1 MTTTTDR
8 PPLPSIWDD
17 PSFDFRLELERREVW
32 LPAWKKKLDIRCP
45 LPEHEDRR
53 ASCSLGERDGVWLF
67 YCHACNFGGDGV
79 TLLAAL
85 DGMTAAEWLRIRAS
99 RAAPLPVPVPAAHQR
114 QPEPAFR
121 PLCTPEELAGYLDAC
136 HEGLLTGTDSAA
148 VRRYARDR
156 GLTGAEVR
164 AWRIGFGISTK
175 IPKLW
180 CMRGR
185 LVFPCPGGVEAR
197 AVDSAQP
204 KYLSA
209 NLLTERKMPF
219 ALHEVRSE
227 RGPLVIVEGVFDA
240 LALHRAEVQAVALRG
255 KRLAPEVA
263 AHLRERG
270 FTSGYI
276 SLDADAEGEAVL
288 EVGRTLVRSGITPY
302 WVQGPPGVKDWGD
315 LLARPVEE
323 LLAAVS
329 EGLVQ
334 A

>member
-85 DGMTAAEWLRIRAS
+85 DGMTAAEWLCIRAS

-136 HEGLLTGTDSAA
+136 HEGLLSGTDSAA

-156 GLTGAEVR
+156 G
-164 AWRIGFGISTK
+164 
-175 IPKLW
+175 
-180 CMRGR
+180 
-185 LVFPCPGGVEAR
+185 
-197 AVDSAQP
+197 
-204 KYLSA
+204 
-209 NLLTERKMPF
+209 
-219 ALHEVRSE
+219 
-227 RGPLVIVEGVFDA
+227 
-240 LALHRAEVQAVALRG
+240 
-255 KRLAPEVA
+255 
-263 AHLRERG
+263 
-270 FTSGYI
+270 
-276 SLDADAEGEAVL
+276 
-288 EVGRTLVRSGITPY
+288 
-302 WVQGPPGVKDWGD
+302 
-315 LLARPVEE
+315 
-323 LLAAVS
+323 
-329 EGLVQ
+329 
-334 A
+334 